1 MTIPVYI
8 LGATSL
14 SIQVYYSDKL
24 KKRGIFIICCC
35 APVAAGYLM
44 CVFSKNPDV
53 GYAGMFVLVIGEPS
67 ASVLRCRR

>member
-14 SIQVYYSDKL
+14 CIQVYYSDKL
-24 KKRGIFIICCC
+24 KRRGIFIVCCC

-44 CVFSKNPDV
+44 CVISKNSDV
-53 GYAGMFVLVIGEPS
+53 GYAGMFVLVVGKLS
-67 ASVLRCRR
+67 ASK